1 MPAITA
7 VWSSAD
13 TICEPRAGK
22 PYFCR
27 MTFTDLNLSAALLNA
42 LQDLRYT
49 QPTPIQE
56 KAFPV
61 IMSGRDLLGIA
72 QTGTGKTFAYL
83 LPLLRQWTFSRE
95 LNPTVVVLVPTRE
108 LVVQVVRE
116 AEKLSTYQNTRVLG
130 VYGGT
135 NINTQA
141 EAVLNGCDL
150 LVGTPGRLLDL
161 ALNGSLR
168 LKNVKKIV
176 LDEVDEMLSLGFR
189 SQLTRIMDL
198 LPAKRQHLFFS
209 ATVTEEVEA
218 FMEQH
223 FADHAV
229 VEAAPSGTPPAEIT
243 QRAVPVANFHTKVNL
258 LKHLLNEKSDMSRVL
273 VFTASR
279 SMADRLFEQIAPDFT
294 EQVGIIHSNKDQNF
308 RFRAVR
314 QFREGETRVLIAT
327 DLVSRGIDIQ
337 GVTHVINFDVPEV
350 AENYVHRIGRTGRA
364 DARGE
369 ALTFYTPR
377 EEEALEA
384 AEELMQLQIERGIFP
399 ENVNVSDVLIEEEL
413 PRYKHKVAVA
423 RARREP
429 GEAFHDKKEKNKKVN
444 RKITRAEAMR
454 LKYGKPKTKGDKGKK
469 KRK

>member
-1 MPAITA
+1 
-7 VWSSAD
+7 
-13 TICEPRAGK
+13 
-22 PYFCR
+22 
-27 MTFTDLNLSAALLNA
+27 MTFTDLNLSAALLSA

-243 QRAVPVANFHTKVNL
+243 QRAIPVPNFHTKVNL
-258 LKHLLNEKSDMSRVL
+258 LRHLLNEKSDMSRVL

-279 SMADRLFEQIAPDFT
+279 SMADRLFEQMAPDFT

-350 AENYVHRIGRTGRA
+350 AEN
-364 DARGE
+364 
-369 ALTFYTPR
+369 
-377 EEEALEA
+377 
-384 AEELMQLQIERGIFP
+384 
-399 ENVNVSDVLIEEEL
+399 
-413 PRYKHKVAVA
+413 
-423 RARREP
+423 
-429 GEAFHDKKEKNKKVN
+429 
-444 RKITRAEAMR
+444 
-454 LKYGKPKTKGDKGKK
+454 
-469 KRK
+469 